1 MLEQPSISI
10 YNSSSAAHQEE
21 SPRPQHLT
29 TDAEAPAGYV
39 CLTFARSESSN
50 TAQHS
55 DPRAVKL
62 ASSKP
67 IRVPI
72 GEPEDAEGA
81 EQQTEAPFTIEL
93 SPTPPSRESL
103 SPRLLNMSLSQ
114 EQEEG
119 PAQDSSAHEKLAVT
133 VPIAGPISVPIPGLV
148 DSELSP
154 ADVPSQVGRLQT
166 LVSKSSA
173 KITALSHRVGGVEQQ
188 LLEQHRLIERLE
200 ATQVDAIVELH
211 AIREMVNQT
220 NSRMR
225 YISED
230 MRIVKAQSVGEHQ
243 LDTFESVLRKQS
255 QALESAGGPFDAPG
269 PGPASDVPDALSLDA
284 GGSAYRPNRVQS
296 LTGADSSAVRDL
308 ESKVSGLRLDVFA
321 WQSEQQ
327 SEQARLADELRGTIG
342 SLVELQRAQ
351 REQGDRLL
359 AEVRELTKNVRGE
372 MDEIRTEM
380 GTIRESVLIIEQRE
394 PISKEV
400 CVMAQN
406 LVAGLP
412 HTHIED

>member
-1 MLEQPSISI
+1 M
-10 YNSSSAAHQEE
+10 
-21 SPRPQHLT
+21 
-29 TDAEAPAGYV
+29 
-39 CLTFARSESSN
+39 
-50 TAQHS
+50 
-55 DPRAVKL
+55 
-62 ASSKP
+62 
-67 IRVPI
+67 PI
-72 GEPEDAEGA
+72 GEFED
-81 EQQTEAPFTIEL
+81 APFTIEL

-103 SPRLLNMSLSQ
+103 SPRLLNMSLG
-114 EQEEG
+114 QEEA
-119 PAQDSSAHEKLAVT
+119 PAHDSSAHEKLSVT
-133 VPIAGPISVPIPGLV
+133 VPMPVPIPGLV

-154 ADVPSQVGRLQT
+154 ADVPRQVGRLQT

-225 YISED
+225 YMSED
-230 MRIVKAQSVGEHQ
+230 MRIVKAQSIGDRQ
-243 LDTFESVLRKQS
+243 MDTFESVLRKQS
-255 QALESAGGPFDAPG
+255 QALESVRAGVSFDANAPG
-269 PGPASDVPDALSLDA
+269 SGPASDATDSMAMCVDA
-284 GGSAYRPNRVQS
+284 GGSAYRPNRVPS
-296 LTGADSSAVRDL
+296 LVDADSSAVRDL

-342 SLVELQRAQ
+342 SLANMQRAQ
-351 REQGDRLL
+351 REQAESLL
-359 AEVRELTKNVRGE
+359 AEVRELTRNVRGE

-406 LVAGLP
+406 LVAGPP
-412 HTHIED
+412 HTKD